1 MGLPLKEGWAGL
13 PDGLS
18 VRDGKRRNWSLCCWF
33 VWPDLQPSPASVLLS
48 PGLPGSPA
56 DVPAA
61 DVRIRFTFSLHFSS
75 LVLLTT
81 SPLKMPN
88 AVQTLNMIVRLHW
101 SGNHDTQGLHVI
113 RRLRG
118 LFC

>member
-18 VRDGKRRNWSLCCWF
+18 VRDGEGKNWSLCCWF
-33 VWPDLQPSPASVLLS
+33 VWPGLQPSPASVLLS
-48 PGLPGSPA
+48 PGLPRSPA

-61 DVRIRFTFSLHFSS
+61 DVRTRFTFSLHFSS
-75 LVLLTT
+75 LVLLTS

-88 AVQTLNMIVRLHW
+88 AVQTLNLIVRLRW